1 MPRPPR
7 LLLFLFCLLLAAA
20 VAAGCS
26 TSRHTGSRGT
36 ASYTVRGKTYHPLKS
51 AAGFTETGV
60 ASWYG
65 PGFHGKTTSNG
76 ERYNQ
81 NSLTAAH
88 KLLPFDTKL
97 RVTNL
102 KNGRS
107 VIVRINDRGPFVGSR
122 IIDLSRAAA
131 KELDMLG
138 TGTARVRLVALE
150 GGKKPV
156 RITPDGDMDGRFY
169 IQIGAFRELPRAKA
183 LAETMRKRGYGCRIS
198 GHDGSVL
205 HFVQLGP
212 YFSKSAADQASRPLL
227 KQYRGLFTVAE

>member
-1 MPRPPR
+1 MPRLFR
-7 LLLFLFCLLLAAA
+7 LLLFLFCSFLAIA
-20 VAAGCS
+20 VVAGCS
-26 TSRHTGSRGT
+26 TRRPSGSKGT
-36 ASYTVRGKTYHPLKS
+36 SSYTVRGKTYYPLKS

-65 PGFHGKTTSNG
+65 PGFHGKKTSNG

-81 NSLTAAH
+81 NSMTAAH
-88 KLLPFDTKL
+88 KLLPFNTKL

-107 VIVRINDRGPFVGSR
+107 VVVRINDRGPFVGSR

-131 KELDMLG
+131 KQLDMLG
-138 TGTARVRLVALE
+138 SGTARVRLVALE

-156 RITPDGDMDGRFY
+156 LLTPDGDMNGSFY
-169 IQIGAFRELPRAKA
+169 IQIGAFRELPRAQA
-183 LAETMRKRGYGCRIS
+183 LAATMRSRGYGCRIAR
-198 GHDGSVL
+198 HDGNAL

-212 YFSKSAADQASRPLL
+212 YKSKYAADRAAMPLQ
-227 KQYRGLFTVAE
+227 KQYSGLFTVAE